1 MNLQWIG
8 NLSIKIKFL
17 LVILPPLLLAMLFGS
32 IDIWH
37 NVSRVLDNQRVLKL
51 SHLVSVQ
58 SDLVHELQKERGMSA
73 GYLGSNGV
81 AFATALHNQ
90 RKLTDKQLEIYK
102 QYTAVHS
109 FSETL
114 GQRINLINGELIQ
127 LDNIRKRVYDQQ
139 ITVPEEV
146 AYYSK
151 LNSELLALVD
161 LVVKAGEDKDIAVE
175 AAAFSSYLQMKER
188 AGIERAVLSATFGN
202 RDFKP
207 DMYKRFIVLV
217 AEQQSFEKRFMALT
231 PSRLLNQYKQLLQ
244 DPKVA
249 QVEQLRNI
257 GFARNSDELA
267 QQKPEEWFAVSTARI
282 ELLRQFEQVQ
292 QQDLETTTQA
302 HYNALL
308 SYTWLE
314 GGIIVAG
321 LLLIVL
327 ISYAVIHNMLTRLTA
342 LHRGISL
349 AKQDF
354 DMTSRIMI
362 SGKDEIGEIG
372 VAFNAM
378 LTDFDAVIASVRS
391 NANTLNAVASR
402 INAYSSQ
409 LTENVAIGYSESEQ
423 VASAMTQM
431 SSTVQEIAGSAIKV
445 TDATKVASQ
454 EAKDGNMEVC
464 KTADA
469 IGELAREI
477 EVASQSIQQLDT
489 DIHSIVGLLE
499 EINGI
504 AEQTNLLALNAAI
517 EAARAGEMGR
527 GFAVVA
533 DEVRNLAQRSQT
545 STEDIR
551 KMTDR
556 LKVGAQQAVNA
567 ISEGKQRADAS
578 VKEAN
583 RAGEELYQIVTQ
595 VELIESMNEQIA
607 AATHEQSIV
616 SEDVNRNALRISET
630 YSSTKQIA
638 DEFATLNKSLQQD
651 ADNLKRQVQKF
662 KTSLN

>member
-1 MNLQWIG
+1 MNFQWIG

-17 LVILPPLLLAMLFGS
+17 LVILPPLLLALLFGS

-37 NVSRVLDNQRVLKL
+37 NVSSLMDTKRVLNL
-51 SHLVSVQ
+51 SHLVNVQ
-58 SDLVHELQKERGMSA
+58 SNLVHELQKERGMSA

-81 AFATALHNQ
+81 AFATALPNQ
-90 RKLTDKQLEIYK
+90 RKLTDKQLEIYQ
-102 QYTAVHS
+102 QYTAERH
-109 FSETL
+109 FSEAMTE
-114 GQRINLINGELIQ
+114 RINQINSELVQ

-146 AYYSK
+146 AYYNK
-151 LNSELLALVD
+151 LNSALLALVD
-161 LVVKAGEDKDIAVE
+161 LVVKAGEDKKIAVE
-175 AAAFSSYLQMKER
+175 AASFSSYLQMKER

-207 DMYKRFIVLV
+207 GAYKGFITLV

-231 PSRLLNQYKQLLQ
+231 PQRLLSQYQQLLQ
-244 DPKVA
+244 DPKIA

-257 GFARNSDELA
+257 AFERNSDELA
-267 QQKPEEWFAVSTARI
+267 QQKPEDWFAASTARI
-282 ELLRQFEQVQ
+282 ELLRQFELVQ
-292 QQDLETTTQA
+292 QQDLETSTQT
-302 HYNALL
+302 HYAALL
-308 SYTWLE
+308 QATWFE

-321 LLLIVL
+321 LLLIL
-327 ISYAVIHNMLTRLTA
+327 LFSYVVIHNMLSRLTA
-342 LHRGISL
+342 LHHGIGQ
-349 AKQDF
+349 AKQNF
-354 DMTSRIMI
+354 DMTSRVVIN
-362 SGKDEIGEIG
+362 GNDEIGEIG
-372 VAFNAM
+372 MAFNAM
-378 LTDFDAVIASVRS
+378 LTDFDGVIASVRN
-391 NANTLNAVASR
+391 NANTLNLVVNR
-402 INAYSSQ
+402 INEYSHQ

-431 SSTVQEIAGSAIKV
+431 SSTVQEIASSAVKV

-454 EAKDGNMEVC
+454 EAKEGNLEVC

-469 IGELAREI
+469 ISELASEI
-477 EVASQSIQQLDT
+477 ETASQSIQQLDA

-533 DEVRNLAQRSQT
+533 DEVRNLAQRSQS

-556 LKVGAQQAVNA
+556 LKVGAQQAVTA
-567 ISEGKQRADAS
+567 IGKGKQRAESS

-638 DEFATLNKSLQQD
+638 DEFADLNKSLQQD
-651 ADNLKRQVQKF
+651 AENLKRQVQKF